1 MEKCRFYAAGRKH
14 TAVVTKKGNTV
25 LDGVVYKSAEEL
37 ALALSDIEDLI
48 VCLDKYG
55 CLSIGY
61 PDGFSG
67 PFWLSYDANLDKV
80 KMFYDIVNIFM
91 YGLLAY

>member
-1 MEKCRFYAAGRKH
+1 MCILFTRQKTYRGSN
-14 TAVVTKKGNTV
+14 KKGNTV
-25 LDGVVYKSAEEL
+25 LDGAVYKSAEDL

-48 VCLDKYG
+48 VCSGKYG
-55 CLSIGY
+55 CLLIGY

-91 YGLLAY
+91 YGLSAY